1 MYLRKLQEILYQL
14 NTEWSQILDILIL
27 RLIDNIPLIPD
38 LSIIRIDSR

>member
-1 MYLRKLQEILYQL
+1 MYLRKPQEILYQL